1 MSATFNFELFAN
13 YFGKTSVSSVEQVNS
28 YEGAQLKY
36 DKEEA
41 ERKKWEDELWKK
53 TENPRAI
60 RST

>member
-41 ERKKWEDELWKK
+41 ERKK
-53 TENPRAI
+53 
-60 RST
+60 